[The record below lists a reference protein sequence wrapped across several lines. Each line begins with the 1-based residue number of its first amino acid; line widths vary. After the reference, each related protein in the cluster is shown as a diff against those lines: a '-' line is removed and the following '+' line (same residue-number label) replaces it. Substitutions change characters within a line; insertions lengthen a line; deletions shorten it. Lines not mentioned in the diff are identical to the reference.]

1 MSAFDQV
8 KIVSQLL
15 DLPII
20 DKDERS
26 CGIVDDLELSGT
38 PGKETRVKALLVG
51 PGAYS
56 GRMPA
61 WLFWVTRKVAGDRM
75 ARVPADQVLEIG
87 SVVKLKSR
95 AETFGLHEVED
106 KVRGWIPRKGAL

>member
-1 MSAFDQV
+1 MKPLERI

-26 CGIVDDLELSGT
+26 CGIVDDVELKGT
-38 PGKETRVKALLVG
+38 PGKELRVEALLVG
-51 PGAYS
+51 PGAYE
-56 GRMPA
+56 GRMPR
-61 WLFWVTRKVAGDRM
+61 WLYWLTRKIAGDRI
-75 ARVPADQVLEIG
+75 ACVPASEIVEIG

-95 AETFGLHEVED
+95 GEALGLHKVED
-106 KVRGWIPRKGAL
+106 EVSQRIPKWGAL